1 MLIRRP
7 TVGQRLSSLSSPHS
21 SPSQLLEVQRRVA
34 WRERLTFPRAQCVTG
49 VPIRPHDLS
58 QSLFGVKSPPK
69 KRPFLPSFA
78 SFLSPLLLHP
88 PFSSSSIEGKNAER
102 GADVKED
109 LLPLE
114 KAQVSLSF
122 SSTFSPDRFGARSAA
137 WGYRASECERS
148 SKKPAEK
155 LVAVSLA
162 RPPLPFSPSLSRSRS
177 RWSLCRFP
185 SLLKQRELASLRR
198 RRLPSLRGASRSS
211 YTEALS
217 FLGWVA

>member
-34 WRERLTFPRAQCVTG
+34 RAPHISPRSVRHRSPHPASRSFS
-49 VPIRPHDLS
+49 VPFRS
-58 QSLFGVKSPPK
+58 K
-69 KRPFLPSFA
+69 KPSKKATLPSFA

-198 RRLPSLRGASRSS
+198 RRRLPSLRGASRSS